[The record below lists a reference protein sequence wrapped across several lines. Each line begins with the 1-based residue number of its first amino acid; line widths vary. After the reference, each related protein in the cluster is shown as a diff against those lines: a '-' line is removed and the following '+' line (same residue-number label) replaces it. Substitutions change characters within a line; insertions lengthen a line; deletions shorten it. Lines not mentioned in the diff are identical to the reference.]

1 MKMTTAPLA
10 ACRIGDLDLV
20 HCSVPVRAQ
29 GSPNVY
35 VTKIPWSRMGD
46 FNFPHLLPCPPKC
59 CVHAAPIAKGSSTV
73 FVNGRGAGRVTD
85 YVLTCTISSY
95 RNTQCLRVVVR
106 NTY

>member
-35 VTKIPWSRMGD
+35 VTKIPWNRMGD
-46 FNFPHLLPCPPKC
+46 
-59 CVHAAPIAKGSSTV
+59 
-73 FVNGRGAGRVTD
+73 
-85 YVLTCTISSY
+85 
-95 RNTQCLRVVVR
+95 
-106 NTY
+106 